1 MQYPLLKK
9 IISNQKRQSS
19 RPIKL
24 KNRDRVLY
32 VRGLFN
38 PPLEKETADGRLQKE
53 KEQWHTLIS
62 VGVLFVFAVL
72 MLLISIFGEY
82 GLLATGDLKQRQLD
96 QELSLMV
103 LKKRE
108 LLMIEEIEALK
119 KSPSYIEA
127 LTRREL
133 RLVREEEKVYLLP
146 VSGIR
151 NDRLLSHWRDGIR
164 TLTGL

>member
-1 MQYPLLKK
+1 MQYPVLKK

-24 KNRDRVLY
+24 KNLDRVLY

-38 PPLEKETADGRLQKE
+38 PPLEQETADGGLQKE
-53 KEQWHTLIS
+53 KEQWQTLIS
-62 VGVLFVFAVL
+62 VGVLFVFAIL
-72 MLLISIFGEY
+72 MLLISIVGEY

-96 QELSLMV
+96 QERSLLV
-103 LKKRE
+103 LKQRE
-108 LLMIEEIEALK
+108 LLMMEEIEALK
-119 KSPSYIEA
+119 NSPSYIEA

-151 NDRLLSHWRDGIR
+151 NDRLLSHWRDGS
-164 TLTGL
+164 GS